1 MGEKRPLEVGVEVDG
16 RYRIER
22 AIGEGGYATVYRAT
36 QTTVGRPVAVK
47 VMKPDGPGSEESSEG
62 RADRVERFRRE
73 ARVLA
78 RLKSPATVTLHDFGQ
93 TRAGHFFM
101 VLEFVDGIPLTALH
115 GDRLAPGRVVAI
127 LEQAL
132 ESLGEAHDHGIV
144 HRDVKPDNL
153 MLYQH
158 RGHRERLKILDF
170 GIAKVLR
177 ALDEQTLRQI
187 TGESTLVGT
196 PRYVAPENATNRD
209 PGPPAD
215 IYGLG
220 LVVYEMLLGQRAVPG
235 GPTLQVLDC
244 HLSEDFQ
251 VQIDEHRDV
260 PERLRTVVNGMI
272 RKPLTERYA
281 TADAVL
287 ADLDRVPNYDG
298 GYAATESMPRPSIPE
313 AGGAATPTNELES
326 TRDVSPAPDT
336 DKAETPDAVGDRGES
351 PEPAETRHRG
361 MADDRDDWGAPDEQT
376 SPDRREVADDNE
388 TARRATVPP
397 AETSETDGPTDAD
410 CTSGPTTPTPGRT
423 AMERPQ
429 PAIIRDAA
437 PDSPPDG
444 DSKPDEERRVPSMS
458 RTGLMVALLLVVAA
472 GLLIAVV
479 VTVR

>member
-1 MGEKRPLEVGVEVDG
+1 MAMGEERALEIGCEIDG

-22 AIGEGGYATVYRAT
+22 AVGEGGYATVYRAS
-36 QTTVGRPVAVK
+36 QKAVGRPVAVK
-47 VMKPDGPGSEESSEG
+47 VMKPDGPGSEESSER

-78 RLKSPATVTLHDFGQ
+78 RLQSPATVTLHDFGE
-93 TRAGHFFM
+93 TRGHFYM
-101 VLEFVDGIPLTALH
+101 VLEFVDGVPLTALH
-115 GDRLAPGRVVAI
+115 GEQLAPGRVVAI

-220 LVVYEMLLGQRAVPG
+220 LVAYEMLLGERAVPG
-235 GPTLQVLDC
+235 GPTLQVLGR

-251 VQIDEHRDV
+251 VRIGAERDV
-260 PERLRTVVNGMI
+260 PRRLRSVVNRMI
-272 RKPLTERYA
+272 RKPLAERYA

-287 ADLDRVPNYDG
+287 ADLDRLPNYDG
-298 GYAATESMPRPSIPE
+298 GYAATESTPRPSIPR
-313 AGGAATPTNELES
+313 AGGAATPATDCDS
-326 TRDVSPAPDT
+326 TEDVSPTVENDSLGISKAVGRPAENSAPAVAGPKPTT
-336 DKAETPDAVGDRGES
+336 DERPSPAASKPMDSEETPDGD
-351 PEPAETRHRG
+351 
-361 MADDRDDWGAPDEQT
+361 Q
-376 SPDRREVADDNE
+376 
-388 TARRATVPP
+388 TARKATIPP
-397 AETSETDGPTDAD
+397 GETSETDEPSDTGQ
-410 CTSGPTTPTPGRT
+410 TSGPKAPTPGRT
-423 AMERPQ
+423 AIERPQ
-429 PAIIRDAA
+429 PSIVREQK
-437 PDSPPDG
+437 PDSPPDTK
-444 DSKPDEERRVPSMS
+444 SAPDEEHRESPLSHSQVV
-458 RTGLMVALLLVVAA
+458 VALVVVAA
-472 GLLIAVV
+472 FGLVIALAVAV
-479 VTVR
+479 G